1 MQMSVGEFPS
11 RLSRELTC
19 LACAREDTAT
29 AVLVII
35 HDHLRR
41 RAAHFDLVADSF
53 DFCVLLVNT
62 RDECLNPVLEFSDRH
77 FLFANLTVLFIDL
90 CMFFK
95 ELIE

>member
-1 MQMSVGEFPS
+1 MQMSVGEFPG
-11 RLSRELTC
+11 RLGRELTC

-35 HDHLRR
+35 HDHLRG

-62 RDECLNPVLEFSDRH
+62 RDECLNPVLEFSDRR
-77 FLFANLTVLFIDL
+77 FLFANLLVLFFDFR
-90 CMFFK
+90 MFFEK
-95 ELIE
+95 LVK